1 MATLENY
8 YYTQEW
14 IQEEKV
20 DWLNDRIQPF
30 VIFTMPDG
38 GTIEFPLGIFILSTP
53 SKRDENGQMIREV
66 EAYDGLVILDQDKF
80 LTRTNFLAGTPY
92 GEVIKT
98 ILGSA
103 NITKYKID
111 IPTDKVLSNDKE
123 YEIGRSKLEVINELL
138 TEINFTSLWVDSY
151 GYYVSTP
158 YISPSDR
165 PIDYSYVDNELSIVV
180 EGVEEELDLF
190 EVPNAWVVTV
200 SNPEGEPLSS
210 SKLNINPDNPTSI
223 PARGRTI
230 VDVREIDDI
239 HSQADLDAYVERI
252 AFEASQV
259 YGRVVFKTP
268 IMPFHEYYD
277 IIQLSYS
284 PLEIEGKFAEMN
296 WTIPLEAGG
305 EMTHELRK
313 VVNLE

>member
-1 MATLENY
+1 MASLEDY
-8 YYTQEW
+8 YYTQEKVL
-14 IQEEKV
+14 EEKV

-30 VIFTMPDG
+30 VVFTMPDG
-38 GTIEFPLGIFILSTP
+38 GTIEYPLGIFILSTP
-53 SKRDENGQMIREV
+53 SKRDENGQIIRDV

-80 LTRTNFLAGTPY
+80 LTRTTFLAGTTY
-92 GEVIKT
+92 LEVIKS
-98 ILGSA
+98 ILESA
-103 NITKYKID
+103 SISKIKLD
-111 IPTDKVLSNDKE
+111 IDSSKVLSNDKE

-138 TEINFTSLWVDSY
+138 TEINYTSLWVDSY
-151 GYYVSTP
+151 GYYVSSP
-158 YISPSDR
+158 YVSPVDR
-165 PIDYSYVDNELSIVV
+165 PIDYTYADNELSIVI

-200 SNPEGEPLSS
+200 SNPEGEPMSS
-210 SKLNINPDNPTSI
+210 SKLNTNGENQTSI

-239 HSQADLDAYVERI
+239 NSQADLDAYVERI

-259 YGRVVFKTP
+259 YGRVIFKTP

-277 IIQLSYS
+277 VIQLSYS
-284 PLEIEGKFAEMN
+284 PLEINDKFAEMN
-296 WTIPLEAGG
+296 WTIPLEAGA

-313 VVNLE
+313 VVSLE